1 MNLTDIFTPQTRA
14 KVYMAVG
21 IAGLVIGAAGAG
33 IGAFAAAGASVPLI
47 VGAVLSAA
55 NAIYAF
61 VAGAFGFL
69 AKANTPEGSDT
80 TREQVI
86 NTHDLAELA
95 HNYASGEDEPLPY
108 DIEEESE
115 DDSGPVG

>member
-1 MNLTDIFTPQTRA
+1 
-14 KVYMAVG
+14 MAVG

-33 IGAFAAAGASVPLI
+33 IGAFAAAGASVPMI

-61 VAGAFGFL
+61 VAGAFGFV
-69 AKANTPEGSDT
+69 AQANTPEGSDFEY
-80 TREQVI
+80 EQVT

-108 DIEEESE
+108 DVEEESE

>member
-47 VGAVLSAA
+47 VGAALSAL

-61 VAGAFGFL
+61 IAGAFGFV
-69 AKANTPEGSDT
+69 AQANTPEGPNT
-80 TREQVI
+80 IQVSSP
-86 NTHDLAELA
+86 DFE
-95 HNYASGEDEPLPY
+95 
-108 DIEEESE
+108 DIEYIEEVVDTLPEATVDGIE
-115 DDSGPVG
+115 DDGPVG

>member
-47 VGAVLSAA
+47 VGAALSAA

-61 VAGAFGFL
+61 VAGAFGFI
-69 AKANTPEGSDT
+69 AQANTP
-80 TREQVI
+80 QVSS
-86 NTHDLAELA
+86 TDFE
-95 HNYASGEDEPLPY
+95 Y
-108 DIEEESE
+108 IEEFVDTLPEATVDGIE
-115 DDSGPVG
+115 DDGAVG

>member
-47 VGAVLSAA
+47 VGAVLSAL

-69 AKANTPEGSDT
+69 AKANTPEDGASVY
-80 TREQVI
+80 EQVA
-86 NTHDLAELA
+86 NTH
-95 HNYASGEDEPLPY
+95 EPLP
-108 DIEEESE
+108 EEESD
-115 DDSGPVG
+115 DDSEPVG